1 MYITQVPQLQS
12 SNSPGQVKT
21 EPGDVGSSAHWA
33 DFGSISP
40 LCLGGESPLVS
51 RAMATHTLSLQILGK
66 QAIWG
71 ADL

>member
-40 LCLGGESPLVS
+40 LCLGGGVS
-51 RAMATHTLSLQILGK
+51 SSEQSNGYTHSVLTDTGEAGHLGS
-66 QAIWG
+66 
-71 ADL
+71 